1 MVPSHHTSALATLHF
16 SHMILPLSSCL
27 FSEIKVNVLGGGG
40 RLSERLGLVSAPA
53 ITTRK
58 TEARALDN
66 DPICSSSSQP
76 IGTISVTGHTS
87 DVNPLARPSCSSC
100 VELGVAFRGNSDRG
114 APPPPVHVDE
124 MQPAGASGSTYVN
137 LFCLPP
143 ALGEKPFTHRRRRRP
158 SKY

>member
-1 MVPSHHTSALATLHF
+1 
-16 SHMILPLSSCL
+16 MILPLSSCL

-40 RLSERLGLVSAPA
+40 RLSERLGLVSALA

-114 APPPPVHVDE
+114 APPPPGPCGRD
-124 MQPAGASGSTYVN
+124 AASRCIGEYIRKFV
-137 LFCLPP
+137 LLAPRIGGKALHPP
-143 ALGEKPFTHRRRRRP
+143 
-158 SKY
+158 S